1 MLTSMNEVSEGKGNA
16 KKTTNS
22 CLGDRWSVVKK
33 TRCTV
38 AAERGLDPTQSPEL
52 EGGGL
57 SAALLLKRVNK
68 SYELGQMC
76 EEPELRSAHGV
87 QMAS

>member
-1 MLTSMNEVSEGKGNA
+1 M
-16 KKTTNS
+16 
-22 CLGDRWSVVKK
+22 
-33 TRCTV
+33 
-38 AAERGLDPTQSPEL
+38 AAERGLEPTQSPEL
-52 EGGGL
+52 ELEGGRGGL

-76 EEPELRSAHGV
+76 EEPGLRSAHGV